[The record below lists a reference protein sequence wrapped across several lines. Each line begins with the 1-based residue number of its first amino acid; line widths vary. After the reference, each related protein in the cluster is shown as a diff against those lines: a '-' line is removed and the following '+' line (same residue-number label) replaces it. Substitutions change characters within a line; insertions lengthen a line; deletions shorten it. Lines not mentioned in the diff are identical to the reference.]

1 MAQYVLLSQ
10 VKSMETL
17 RDEEPEHNYLESPMP
32 GLATY
37 SPSWEELIDNPDGG
51 FEEGRYLAAGEIKWS
66 WRSGWQRASCLD
78 SSSFERNGTEGET
91 MVSNGTSRAGN
102 GGSGGAGR
110 DSVGI
115 YLKEIRKFPLMK
127 RDEEARVAW
136 RVKGGDE
143 EARAELISRNLR
155 LVISIAKRYQGMG
168 LSLEDLIEEGNIGLI
183 KAVERFEVE
192 RGLRFSTY
200 ASKWIRQAI
209 TRSLVNKSRTVRIP
223 ANVLVLIKQYLTFQ
237 RELFQELGRK
247 PTSEELRE
255 KMGLRK
261 ARFLDISRLAKGV
274 LSLDHPLDDE
284 GGSHA
289 LHDIIADERAASPQE
304 TAMAGLRRD
313 LIDRLLDTLGER
325 DAQILIIRYGL
336 DNGESKSLEQTGKK
350 IGVTRER
357 IRQLEA
363 RAFKKLRA
371 ILAEGGIGE
380 ADDSEA
386 ATAVHRVA

>member
-1 MAQYVLLSQ
+1 
-10 VKSMETL
+10 
-17 RDEEPEHNYLESPMP
+17 MP
-32 GLATY
+32 GFATNF
-37 SPSWEELIDNPDGG
+37 SVWEELIDNPVNG
-51 FEEGRYLAAGEIKWS
+51 FEESPDTGEIDWS
-66 WRSGWQRASCLD
+66 WRSGPKKASCLD
-78 SSSFERNGTEGET
+78 STSFDGNETEGET
-91 MVSNGTSRAGN
+91 MASSGTSRARKGE
-102 GGSGGAGR
+102 SGGVSR

-115 YLKEIRKFPLMK
+115 YLKEIRKYPLMK
-127 RDEEARVAW
+127 REEEAQVAW

-143 EARAELISRNLR
+143 IARAELISRNLR

-200 ASKWIRQAI
+200 ASKWIRQSI

-255 KMGLRK
+255 KLGLRK

-274 LSLDHPLDDE
+274 LSLDHPLDDD

-289 LHDIIADERAASPQE
+289 LHDIIPDERAESPLE
-304 TAMAGLRRD
+304 TALAGLRRD
-313 LIDRLLDTLGER
+313 LVNRLLDSLGER
-325 DAQILIIRYGL
+325 DARILSIRYGL
-336 DNGESKSLEQTGKK
+336 VTGESKSLEQTGKQ

-371 ILAEGGIGE
+371 VLEEGGGIESRDVIGE
-380 ADDSEA
+380 IN
-386 ATAVHRVA
+386 RVA

>member
-1 MAQYVLLSQ
+1 
-10 VKSMETL
+10 
-17 RDEEPEHNYLESPMP
+17 MP
-32 GLATY
+32 GIAMNF
-37 SPSWEELIDNPDGG
+37 PKWEELIDQPDRD
-51 FEEGRYLAAGEIKWS
+51 FEEGRGQEESDWP
-66 WRSGWQRASCLD
+66 WRSGSAVVSG
-78 SSSFERNGTEGET
+78 SNNAPFEGNGTEGDT
-91 MVSNGTSRAGN
+91 MISRRTNSGGRAGP
-102 GGSGGAGR
+102 GGASK

-115 YLKEIRKFPLMK
+115 YLKEIRKYPLLK
-127 RDEEARVAW
+127 REEEARVAW

-237 RELFQELGRK
+237 REMFQEFGRK
-247 PTSEELRE
+247 PTCEELRE

-289 LHDIIADERAASPQE
+289 LHDIVADDRAASPFE
-304 TAMAGLRRD
+304 SALAGLRKD
-313 LIDRLLDTLGER
+313 LVDRLLGSLDER
-325 DAQILIIRYGL
+325 DARILSIRYGL
-336 DNGESKSLEQTGKK
+336 VTGESKSLEQTGKK

-371 ILAEGGIGE
+371 VLAESGFVE
-380 ADDSEA
+380 REE
-386 ATAVHRVA
+386 VAGAIHQVA

>member
-1 MAQYVLLSQ
+1 
-10 VKSMETL
+10 
-17 RDEEPEHNYLESPMP
+17 MP
-32 GLATY
+32 GYTVG
-37 SPSWEELIDNPDGG
+37 SRNWEEFIDDTFAV
-51 FEEGRYLAAGEIKWS
+51 FEEGYGTGRAGESTTWS
-66 WRSGWQRASCLD
+66 GGWPEPPVSGAPT
-78 SSSFERNGTEGET
+78 SSMKEGDTMATTSGTRG
-91 MVSNGTSRAGN
+91 RAG
-102 GGSGGAGR
+102 GGGQ

-115 YLKEIRKFPLMK
+115 YLKEIRAFSLLK
-127 RDEEARVAW
+127 REEEAQIAW

-143 EARAELISRNLR
+143 QARAELISRNLR

-192 RGLRFSTY
+192 RGFRFSTY

-247 PTSEELRE
+247 PSSEELRE
-255 KMGLRK
+255 KLGLRR
-261 ARFLDISRLAKGV
+261 ARFLDIARLAKGV

-284 GGSHA
+284 QSSHA
-289 LHDIIADERAASPQE
+289 LHDVIADDRAPSPLE
-304 TAMAGLRRD
+304 SALSGLRKD
-313 LIDRLLDTLGER
+313 LVERLLATLPER
-325 DAQILIIRYGL
+325 EARILSIRYGL
-336 DNGESKSLEQTGKK
+336 VNGESKSLEQTGKK

-363 RAFKKLRA
+363 RAFRKLREV
-371 ILAEGGIGE
+371 LAEGSLESVGAGE
-380 ADDSEA
+380 APCA
-386 ATAVHRVA
+386 APRKVHRVA

>member
-1 MAQYVLLSQ
+1 
-10 VKSMETL
+10 
-17 RDEEPEHNYLESPMP
+17 MP
-32 GLATY
+32 GFATNF
-37 SPSWEELIDNPDGG
+37 PSWEELIDKPVNG
-51 FEEGRYLAAGEIKWS
+51 FEESPDHGETDWP
-66 WRSGWQRASCLD
+66 WRSDSKKASCLD
-78 SSSFERNGTEGET
+78 NRAFEGNETEGET
-91 MVSNGTSRAGN
+91 MVSRSTSKAGKNGS
-102 GGSGGAGR
+102 SGR
-110 DSVGI
+110 SMDSVGI
-115 YLKEIRKFPLMK
+115 YLKEIRKYPLMK
-127 RDEEARVAW
+127 REEEAQVAW
-136 RVKGGDE
+136 RVKGGDD

-274 LSLDHPLDDE
+274 LSLDHPLDDD
-284 GGSHA
+284 GSSHA
-289 LHDIIADERAASPQE
+289 LHDIIADDRAASPLE
-304 TAMAGLRRD
+304 TALAGLRRD
-313 LIDRLLDTLGER
+313 LVDRLLGSLGER
-325 DAQILIIRYGL
+325 DARILSIRYGL
-336 DNGESKSLEQTGKK
+336 ESGESKSLEQTGKK

-371 ILAEGGIGE
+371 VLEEGGLV
-380 ADDSEA
+380 DSRE
-386 ATAVHRVA
+386 VIEEIHRVA